1 MSDAIVVVGAGQAAA
16 QFVDSVRRE
25 GFTGPLT
32 VVGDEPFL
40 PYQRPPLSKKFLA
53 GELELERLF
62 IKPAAFYSQAHVDMR
77 LGQRVTAIDRAR
89 KRVTLAD
96 GGLLEYA
103 KLVLTTG
110 SQVRRIKVPG
120 SELAGIQYLRG
131 IEDVQRLRA
140 SAQMGKRVVVI
151 GGGYI
156 GLEVAATCRQ
166 LGADVTVIEAL
177 DRVMNRVVAPVVSQF
192 FAAQHLSHGVQIL
205 CGAAVQS
212 FAGTEHVEAVV
223 LADGTRVPADLAVV
237 GIGIVPVTDIAA
249 ASGLVCDNG
258 IAADAHCRTS
268 DPDIFSFG
276 DCASFPSARYGRRVR
291 LESVDNAFEQAKTAA
306 ATLVGKTVTHDKVPW
321 FWSDQFDLKL
331 LIVGLAEGHD
341 EVIVRGDPATKSFSV
356 CYLKGGELLALD
368 AINHAKDYMAARR
381 LIAERVKPDPAK
393 LADPAIA
400 LKDTLPTAQ

>member
-16 QFVDSVRRE
+16 QFVDSLRRE
-25 GFTGPLT
+25 GFSGPLT
-32 VVGDEPFL
+32 LVGDEPFL

-62 IKPAAFYSQAHVDMR
+62 IKPAAYYQQARVDMR
-77 LGQRVTAIDRAR
+77 TDMRVTAIDRGR

-96 GGLLEYA
+96 GSHLEYA

-110 SQVRRIKVPG
+110 SRVRRIKAPG
-120 SELAGIQYLRG
+120 SELAGVQYLRG

-140 SAQMGKRVVVI
+140 GAQAGKRVVVI

-192 FAAQHLSHGVQIL
+192 FATQHQSHGVKIL
-205 CGAAVQS
+205 CGTGVQA
-212 FAGTEHVEAVV
+212 FAGTAQVEAVV

-237 GIGIVPVTDIAA
+237 GIGILPVTDIAMDC
-249 ASGLVCDNG
+249 GLVCDNG

-268 DPDIFSFG
+268 DPDIFSVG
-276 DCASFPSARYGRRVR
+276 DCASFPSARYGRRLR
-291 LESVDNAFEQAKTAA
+291 LESVDNAFEHAKTAA
-306 ATLVGKTVTHDKVPW
+306 ASVVGKTVEHDKVPW

-341 EVIVRGDPATKSFSV
+341 QVLVRGDPGTKSFSV
-356 CYLKGGELLALD
+356 CYLKGGELIALD
-368 AINHAKDYMAARR
+368 AINHAQDYMAARK
-381 LIAERVKPDPAK
+381 LIAERVRPDAAK

-400 LKDTLPTAQ
+400 LKDAV

>member
-16 QFVDSVRRE
+16 QFVDSLRRE
-25 GFTGPLT
+25 GFSGPLT
-32 VVGDEPFL
+32 LVGDEPFL

-62 IKPAAFYSQAHVDMR
+62 IKPAAYYQQARVDMR
-77 LGQRVTAIDRAR
+77 TAMRVTAIDRGR

-96 GGLLEYA
+96 GSHLEYA

-110 SQVRRIKVPG
+110 SRVRRIKAPG
-120 SELAGIQYLRG
+120 SELAGVQYLRG

-140 SAQMGKRVVVI
+140 GAQAGKRVVVI

-192 FAAQHLSHGVQIL
+192 FATQHQSHGVKIL
-205 CGAAVQS
+205 CGTGVQA
-212 FAGTEHVEAVV
+212 FAGTAQVEAVV

-237 GIGIVPVTDIAA
+237 GIGILPVTDIAMDC
-249 ASGLVCDNG
+249 GLVCDNG

-268 DPDIFSFG
+268 DPDIFSVG
-276 DCASFPSARYGRRVR
+276 DCASFPSARYGRRLR
-291 LESVDNAFEQAKTAA
+291 LESVDNAFEHAKTAA
-306 ATLVGKTVTHDKVPW
+306 ASVVGKTVEHDKVPW

-341 EVIVRGDPATKSFSV
+341 QVLVRGDPGTKSFSV
-356 CYLKGGELLALD
+356 CYLKGGELIALD
-368 AINHAKDYMAARR
+368 AINHAKDYMAARK
-381 LIAERVKPDPAK
+381 LIAERVRPDAAK

-400 LKDTLPTAQ
+400 LKDAV

>member
-16 QFVDSVRRE
+16 QFVDSLRRE
-25 GFTGPLT
+25 GFSGPLT
-32 VVGDEPFL
+32 LVGDEPFL

-62 IKPAAFYSQAHVDMR
+62 IKPAAYYQQARVDMR
-77 LGQRVTAIDRAR
+77 TDMRVTAIDRGR

-96 GGLLEYA
+96 GSHLEYA

-110 SQVRRIKVPG
+110 SRVRRIKAPG
-120 SELAGIQYLRG
+120 SELAGVQYLRG

-140 SAQMGKRVVVI
+140 GAQAGKRVVVI

-192 FAAQHLSHGVQIL
+192 FATQHQSHGVKIL
-205 CGAAVQS
+205 CGTGVQA
-212 FAGTEHVEAVV
+212 FAGTAQVEAVV

-237 GIGIVPVTDIAA
+237 GIGILPVTDIAMDC
-249 ASGLVCDNG
+249 GLVCDNG

-268 DPDIFSFG
+268 DPDIFSVG
-276 DCASFPSARYGRRVR
+276 DCASFPSARYGRRLR
-291 LESVDNAFEQAKTAA
+291 LESVDNAFEHAKTAA
-306 ATLVGKTVTHDKVPW
+306 ASVVGKTVEHDKVPW

-341 EVIVRGDPATKSFSV
+341 QVLVRGDPGTKSFSV
-356 CYLKGGELLALD
+356 CYLKGGELIALD
-368 AINHAKDYMAARR
+368 AINHAKDYMAARK
-381 LIAERVKPDPAK
+381 LIAERVRPDAAK

-400 LKDTLPTAQ
+400 LKDAV